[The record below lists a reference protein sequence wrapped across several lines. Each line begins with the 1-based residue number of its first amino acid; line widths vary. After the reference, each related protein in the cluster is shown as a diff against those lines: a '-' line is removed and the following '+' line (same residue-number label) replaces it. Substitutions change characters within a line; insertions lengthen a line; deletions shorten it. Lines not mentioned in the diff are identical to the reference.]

1 MEMTM
6 NEREYFK
13 SGNLHVGGNLHKL
26 RGKLLIR

>member
-13 SGNLHVGGNLHKL
+13 SGNLHVGG
-26 RGKLLIR
+26 IYTSYAVSF